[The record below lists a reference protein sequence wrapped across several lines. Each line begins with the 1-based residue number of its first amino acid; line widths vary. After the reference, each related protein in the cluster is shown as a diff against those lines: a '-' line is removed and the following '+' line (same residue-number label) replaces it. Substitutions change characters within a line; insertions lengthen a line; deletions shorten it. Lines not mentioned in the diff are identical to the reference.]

1 MQFSLYGKFI
11 YIFWC
16 RVWTLCNIQYLPP
29 MMQQK
34 YEYNGMY
41 TENVTVMD
49 AEKCTRQNIAL
60 AHIFRRTNIEL
71 KNMKEY
77 LSHSI
82 NLIQSE
88 WTKGYHRLLYKI
100 LKILRIH
107 SIIFYGI
114 GVKFWSALMC
124 VVHIP
129 WLTSRVPNL
138 ARKPELAPQCTFMI
152 NPWTNQ
158 KNSEAIYVK

>member
-1 MQFSLYGKFI
+1 
-11 YIFWC
+11 
-16 RVWTLCNIQYLPP
+16 
-29 MMQQK
+29 
-34 YEYNGMY
+34 MY

-88 WTKGYHRLLYKI
+88 
-100 LKILRIH
+100 
-107 SIIFYGI
+107 
-114 GVKFWSALMC
+114 
-124 VVHIP
+124 
-129 WLTSRVPNL
+129 
-138 ARKPELAPQCTFMI
+138 
-152 NPWTNQ
+152 
-158 KNSEAIYVK
+158 